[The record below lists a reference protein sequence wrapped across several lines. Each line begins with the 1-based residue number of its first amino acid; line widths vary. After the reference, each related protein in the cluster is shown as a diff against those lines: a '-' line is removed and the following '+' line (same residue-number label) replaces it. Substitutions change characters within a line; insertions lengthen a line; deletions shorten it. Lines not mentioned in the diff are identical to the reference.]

1 MKDFSK
7 ESFYESLTSKTIR
20 EVLSILKLKKLMNI
34 FKTIEYLLYGLSVIL
49 IGITLPSFFNEF
61 SMDNLFALIILFLG
75 IYFILPMVKTP
86 QKNFIT
92 KTDDLRDSLNKYIC
106 TCTKECSCKKEL
118 KLYLKK
124 KGIHLL

>member
-7 ESFYESLTSKTIR
+7 EAFYESLTSKTIR
-20 EVLSILKLKKLMNI
+20 EVTSILKLKKLINI
-34 FKTIEYLLYGLSVIL
+34 FKFIEYLLYTLSAIL
-49 IGITLPSFFNEF
+49 LVTTLPSFFNEF
-61 SMDNLFALIILFLG
+61 SIDNLLSLIILFLA

-86 QKNFIT
+86 QENFIT
-92 KTDDLRDSLNKYIC
+92 MTDNLRDSLNKYTC
-106 TCTKECSCKKEL
+106 TCTKECSCKEDL